1 MLGGKTAGAE
11 KKGDRIQS
19 SFQKPGRKLG
29 DGQESVL
36 PGCKK
41 RMIVGPELLRSSE
54 WAAST
59 CSRSQVSSDGDKSS
73 DGDDSSDYLPEDPS
87 KDASTD
93 EEDEGTDGGT
103 DDEGTEQTTH
113 GPSME
118 HGARELELGEAE
130 EEMSADYYE
139 VWNSDG
145 TIGRVYKG
153 DRTEEE
159 KGEEQKRIEGA
170 IVADKRF
177 NVIQDRRQ
185 KRLDAIIRRG
195 VS

>member
-1 MLGGKTAGAE
+1 
-11 KKGDRIQS
+11 
-19 SFQKPGRKLG
+19 
-29 DGQESVL
+29 V
-36 PGCKK
+36 
-41 RMIVGPELLRSSE
+41 
-54 WAAST
+54 ASI
-59 CSRSQVSSDGDKSS
+59 CSRSQVSSDGDNS
-73 DGDDSSDYLPEDPS
+73 GDYIPEDPS

-93 EEDEGTDGGT
+93 EEDGET
-103 DDEGTEQTTH
+103 DDESTKRTTR

-130 EEMSADYYE
+130 EEMSADYHE
-139 VWNSDG
+139 IWNSDG

-177 NVIQDRRQ
+177 NIIQDRRR

-195 VS
+195 VSWQTIEIAAVYELC